1 MVVQE
6 VDLDASVHEQT
17 SGGPE
22 IRKNAVLRLTWSYIV
37 HGSVAACY

>member
-22 IRKNAVLRLTWSYIV
+22 IRKNAYYANLVV